1 MTSKN
6 LHLPHL
12 NIAPAGGET
21 IAPSTPCR
29 VFLVEDDIDD
39 GILNKRRLEA
49 SDDVKEVLVFPNGAE
64 LIRYMK
70 EQGFQ
75 DHSVMCMTPTMII
88 VDLNMPK
95 MDGFQVLQELKSD
108 PFLQD
113 IPVVVVSGDPSY
125 DNIKRAHHLRAD
137 GFFSKPLNVYNIRTF
152 FSRAWQWPKNEMWM
166 S

>member
-1 MTSKN
+1 MIRKN
-6 LHLPHL
+6 LHLPGV
-12 NIAPAGGET
+12 NMESAKIGPIA
-21 IAPSTPCR
+21 PCR
-29 VFLVEDDIDD
+29 VFLVEDDVDD
-39 GILNKRRLEA
+39 GLLNKRRLEA
-49 SDDVKEVLVFPNGAE
+49 SEHVREVLVFPDGDA

-75 DHSVMCMTPTMII
+75 DRSVMCMTPTMII

-95 MDGFQVLQELKSD
+95 MDGFEVLAALKSD

-125 DNIKRAHHLRAD
+125 ENVRKAHSLRAD
-137 GFFSKPLNVYNIRTF
+137 GFFSKPLNVYNIQTF
-152 FSRAWQWPKNEMWM
+152 FSKAWQWPKEEMWM